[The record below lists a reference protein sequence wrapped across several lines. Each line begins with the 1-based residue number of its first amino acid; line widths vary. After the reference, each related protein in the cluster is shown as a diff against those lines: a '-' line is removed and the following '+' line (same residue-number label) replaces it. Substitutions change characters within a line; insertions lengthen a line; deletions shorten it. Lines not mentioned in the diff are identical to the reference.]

1 MPPHNPDGSV
11 ACSGRVGNAGSGR
24 RNRVAADVI
33 LDSLSAALG
42 GVGAGIGEFKKMI
55 EWLLAE
61 AGKRCWP
68 V

>member
-1 MPPHNPDGSV
+1 
-11 ACSGRVGNAGSGR
+11 
-24 RNRVAADVI
+24 VAADVI